1 MPRAAIFGSTG
12 LIGSEL
18 LKYINDDKYFSEV
31 NVITRKNIPFK
42 NSKFKNIVID
52 FNDIDSI
59 KSSLKEC
66 EVVFVSI
73 GTTQSKVK
81 WDLEK
86 YKKIDYEIPI
96 NISKA
101 CIELNI
107 EKYLIVSSAGAN
119 INAKGFYLSLKGKIE
134 NEIINMGIKNTYIYR
149 PSLLLGKRNEN
160 RFGEKIAQVIM
171 PIFSFLLPKKYKP
184 INAEFVAKS
193 MINSSK
199 NTINSVKIFHYVD
212 IIKSK

>member
-184 INAEFVAKS
+184 INAR
-193 MINSSK
+193 INFISNYNVYLVCK
-199 NTINSVKIFHYVD
+199 NHKCM
-212 IIKSK
+212 